1 MNKEEINYE
10 IYFNLFILYFVNL
23 CIHYE
28 LYVPVSHNI
37 WKKSIYTH
45 KLYKLIGI
53 ITNTAFFKE

>member
-1 MNKEEINYE
+1 MKYIL
-10 IYFNLFILYFVNL
+10 IYLYSFVNL

-45 KLYKLIGI
+45 KLYKLIGV
-53 ITNTAFFKE
+53 ITLLFSKND

>member
-37 WKKSIYTH
+37 SGRNQYIH
-45 KLYKLIGI
+45 KLIGI
-53 ITNTAFFKE
+53 ITLTLLFSKND